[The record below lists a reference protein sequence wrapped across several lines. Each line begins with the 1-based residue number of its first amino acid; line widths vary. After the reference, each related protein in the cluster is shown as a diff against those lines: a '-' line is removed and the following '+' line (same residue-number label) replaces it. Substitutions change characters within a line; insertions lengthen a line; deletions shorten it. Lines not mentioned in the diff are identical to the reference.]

1 VKRICSCTFAVAC
14 HMAGLLVLEGA
25 TAPQHVCWAQGVAP
39 RLFFNVL
46 GFLRYLYVLQRA
58 L

>member
-1 VKRICSCTFAVAC
+1 
-14 HMAGLLVLEGA
+14 MAGLLVLEGA